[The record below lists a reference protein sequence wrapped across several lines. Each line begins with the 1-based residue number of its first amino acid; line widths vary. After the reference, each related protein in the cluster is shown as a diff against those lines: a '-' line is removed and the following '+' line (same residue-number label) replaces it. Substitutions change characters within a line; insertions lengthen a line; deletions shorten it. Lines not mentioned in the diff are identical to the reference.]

1 MVDSVE
7 GQIIDAPRGANGF
20 GYDPL
25 FYLPHVNCTTAELN
39 LSQKALLS
47 HRGKAV
53 RRMVDWLKHNPAAIE
68 ACAVQDR

>member
-1 MVDSVE
+1 ME

-25 FYLPHVNCTTAELN
+25 FYLPHLNCTTAELN

-68 ACAVQDR
+68 ACAAAVE